1 LLKRTYFF
9 VKKYTNMPNL
19 IEELR
24 WRGMIQDIMPGTE
37 EQLNKEITTA
47 YIGFDPTADSLHI
60 GSLVPIILL
69 VHLQK
74 AGHKPIAL
82 VGGATG
88 MVGDPSGKSEER
100 NLLSED
106 ILNHN
111 VACVKKQLEQFL
123 NFDKSIPNA
132 AEMANNYDWFKDF
145 SFLTFIRDVGKHI
158 TVNYMMAKDSVKKRL
173 EGETGMSFTEF
184 TYQLVQGYDFY
195 WLHQHK
201 NVKLQMGG
209 SDQWGNIVTGTELIR
224 RKSGGEAFAFTC
236 PLIKKADG
244 GKFGKT
250 EKGNIWLDANKTT
263 PFQFYQFWL
272 NANDADAE
280 SWIKI
285 FTFLDKPTIDHLIE
299 EHKKDASKRLLQKIL
314 AKEVTVFVHGQLEYD
329 KAIETTEKLFSN
341 TTAAAEDLSE
351 DDLHH
356 MEGIVKINYNVTKL
370 DNNTDLVSFLAETN
384 IFPSKGEARKN
395 VQGGGVSI
403 NRKKIEDIQLVIDS
417 SMLLHG
423 KYLLVQK
430 GKKNYYLV
438 NVS

>member
-1 LLKRTYFF
+1 
-9 VKKYTNMPNL
+9 MQPL
-19 IEELR
+19 IEELQ
-24 WRGMIQDIMPGTE
+24 WRGMIQDIMPGTK
-37 EQLNKEITTA
+37 EQLDKEMTTA

-100 NLLSED
+100 NLLSEEV
-106 ILNHN
+106 LNKN
-111 VACVKKQLEQFL
+111 IIGVKAQLEKFL
-123 NFDKSIPNA
+123 DFDKAKPNA
-132 AEMANNYDWFKDF
+132 AEMANNYDWFKEI
-145 SFLTFIRDVGKHI
+145 SFLDFIRDTGKHI

-195 WLHQHK
+195 WLYQNK
-201 NVKLQMGG
+201 NCKLQMGG

-224 RKSGGEAFAFTC
+224 RKCGGEAFAFTC

-250 EKGNIWLDANKTT
+250 EQGNIWLDAEKTT
-263 PFQFYQFWL
+263 PYQFYQFWL
-272 NANDADAE
+272 NANDSDAE
-280 SWIKI
+280 GWIKI
-285 FTFLDKPTIDHLIE
+285 FTFLNQQTINDLIE
-299 EHKKDASKRLLQKIL
+299 EQQKDASKRVLQKTL
-314 AKEVTVFVHGQLEYD
+314 AKEVTIFVHGEDEYN
-329 KAIETTEKLFSN
+329 KAVETTEKLFAN
-341 TTAAAEDLSE
+341 QNAPAESLSVADLEGMDGVLKSDYSKE
-351 DDLHH
+351 KIN
-356 MEGIVKINYNVTKL
+356 EGIDV
-370 DNNTDLVSFLAETN
+370 VSFLAETN
-384 IFPSKGEARKN
+384 IFPSKGEARKM

-403 NRKKIEDIQLVIDS
+403 NRKKVEGIDLKIEN
-417 SMLLHG
+417 SMLLHH

-438 NVS
+438 SIA